1 MSDKD
6 SALRPIKNFLF
17 LIPIA
22 MGAGYY
28 AGNEIAVGEVAMH
41 KAEKLEV
48 NTARDIVVRVLQD
61 VPPNTVIDATM
72 VQKQDAFQNRIEPD
86 LVNSLDLVI
95 GKKTKYG
102 LAKGQCVVKED
113 LEAAK

>member
-1 MSDKD
+1 MTEKEN
-6 SALRPIKNFLF
+6 ALKPIKNFLF

-41 KAEKLEV
+41 KAEKLEID
-48 NTARDIVVRVLQD
+48 TAQGAVVKVLQN
-61 VPPNTVIDATM
+61 VPPNVVINATM
-72 VQKQDAFQNRIEPD
+72 VQKQEAFRNRLEPD
-86 LVNSLDLVI
+86 LVNSVDLVI
-95 GKKTKYG
+95 GKKTRFG
-102 LAKGQCVVKED
+102 LMKGQCVVNDD